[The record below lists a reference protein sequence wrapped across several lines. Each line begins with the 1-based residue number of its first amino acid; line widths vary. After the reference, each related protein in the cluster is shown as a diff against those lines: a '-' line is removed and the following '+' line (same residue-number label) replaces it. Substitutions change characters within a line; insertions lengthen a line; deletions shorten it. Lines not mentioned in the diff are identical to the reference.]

1 MCGGV
6 RAEML
11 GERRWAPGHCRTG
24 PGEGEAGGILP
35 EKLLVKCPPITI
47 TDRAALEASPKGIR
61 PDGYG
66 YSVGERVVRS
76 GPMGRNAPI
85 LADIMRV

>member
-1 MCGGV
+1 MRW
-6 RAEML
+6 RAHRNALETPL
-11 GERRWAPGHCRTG
+11 G
-24 PGEGEAGGILP
+24 PGALKDRSRGRGGRGILP

-47 TDRAALEASPKGIR
+47 TDRAALEASPKRIR

-66 YSVGERVVRS
+66 YSIGERVVR
-76 GPMGRNAPI
+76 GEPMGRNARI

>member
-1 MCGGV
+1 MRWRARRNALGTPLGPRELQDRSRGRGG
-6 RAEML
+6 R
-11 GERRWAPGHCRTG
+11 
-24 PGEGEAGGILP
+24 GILP